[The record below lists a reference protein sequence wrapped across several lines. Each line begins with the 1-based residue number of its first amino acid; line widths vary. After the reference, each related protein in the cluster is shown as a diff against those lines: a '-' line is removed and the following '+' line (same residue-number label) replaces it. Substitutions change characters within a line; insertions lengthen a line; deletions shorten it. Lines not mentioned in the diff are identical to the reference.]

1 MNRTFVLQ
9 WKWIR
14 KVLKTRTILPLLQRE
29 HQGRESSKTRKLA
42 HKGYVLYRVSKR
54 WGQRISWGV
63 QMLNHIS
70 GIQLLCSLP
79 CAREVSRF
87 EHKIT
92 TAVVSITYRNSYGL
106 PWGRGHFGEYLFI
119 FYEKHFP
126 KVAQKGSTGQDLVPL
141 HALVTR
147 KRRFIFR
154 IVNLRDK
161 SQSLLAG
168 KNDIHVVYG
177 LIPLRIRHEYIVS
190 WD

>member
-106 PWGRGHFGEYLFI
+106 PWGRGHFGEYLYF
-119 FYEKHFP
+119 FWKALP
-126 KVAQKGSTGQDLVPL
+126 KSCPERFHWSGFGSITC
-141 HALVTR
+141 
-147 KRRFIFR
+147 FS
-154 IVNLRDK
+154 DK
-161 SQSLLAG
+161 KKKVHIQ
-168 KNDIHVVYG
+168 NC
-177 LIPLRIRHEYIVS
+177 
-190 WD
+190 